1 MPTSAD
7 IVAVPTSVILPREN
21 DQQFSAA
28 VRAASIAS
36 DYLIDSQEMYE
47 LGAEELKEFKRIE
60 EDLDARRR
68 SITDP
73 INQGLRNANA
83 LFNPVIQRVQE
94 ASRILRGRMVEW
106 SNKERARIAA
116 ENAERERQ
124 AREERQ
130 RMEAAARAAAD
141 AGREEEAFAMQQ
153 TAQLMTAPAR
163 ATTAPKV
170 GGVSTRS
177 NWKAECVDLA
187 QLVAWVVEHPDNLNM
202 LQANPAALT
211 AMAKAQK
218 DKMKVPGVRTW
229 NDAGMTVR
237 TR

>member
-1 MPTSAD
+1 MPSAEASALPL
-7 IVAVPTSVILPREN
+7 VVLPREN

-28 VRAASIAS
+28 TRAASIAA
-36 DYLIDSQEMYE
+36 DYLIDSQDMYE
-47 LGAEELKEFKRIE
+47 LGALELQSFKRIE
-60 EDLDARRR
+60 EELEARRR

-73 INQGLRNANA
+73 INQGLRNTNA

-106 SNKERARIAA
+106 ANKERARIAA
-116 ENAERERQ
+116 ENAERERL

-130 RMEAAARAAAD
+130 RMEAAAREAAD
-141 AGREEEAFAMQQ
+141 QGREEEAFAMQQ

-163 ATTAPKV
+163 ATTTQKV
-170 GGVSTRS
+170 AGVSTRS
-177 NWKAECVDLA
+177 NWKAECQDLA
-187 QLVAWVVEHPDNLNM
+187 QLVAWVSQNPDSLNL
-202 LQANPAALT
+202 LQANTAALT
-211 AMAKAQK
+211 ALAKAQK
-218 DKMKVPGVRTW
+218 DKMKVPGVRAW